1 MEDCLL
7 SFVNS
12 INCLAFKQKSQ
23 QTSQFYSRRKKIT
36 RVQIQENSELN
47 GYLDTLFLFLV
58 FVPIQMTSTD
68 PTRRS
73 KLFCHTST
81 TTRTAIMQIRSCK
94 PTLNSCKGLCK
105 VTFCGFSFIVRQ
117 LKLQVSKSNKGQKLK
132 IRMQETSKVFN
143 LVPSLALALVHRQND
158 GRISLQKQTSND
170 KRQSNL
176 TKLGINLLFVSE
188 NVLLYDFE
196 SFQMQEC
203 SLTLWSRNQH
213 IA

>member
-7 SFVNS
+7 SFVNL

-23 QTSQFYSRRKKIT
+23 QTSQFYSWRKKIT
-36 RVQIQENSELN
+36 RVQIQESSELN

-81 TTRTAIMQIRSCK
+81 MTRTAIMQIRSRK
-94 PTLNSCKGLCK
+94 PSLNSCQTRGRDLRFVCERPAKFFKRIPL
-105 VTFCGFSFIVRQ
+105 
-117 LKLQVSKSNKGQKLK
+117 
-132 IRMQETSKVFN
+132 
-143 LVPSLALALVHRQND
+143 LALVHNRTRQND

-196 SFQMQEC
+196 
-203 SLTLWSRNQH
+203 
-213 IA
+213 

>member
-7 SFVNS
+7 RFVNL
-12 INCLAFKQKSQ
+12 INCLAFKQKIQ
-23 QTSQFYSRRKKIT
+23 QTSQLYSRRKKIT
-36 RVQIQENSELN
+36 RIQIQENSELK

-58 FVPIQMTSTD
+58 FVPLQMTSTD

-94 PTLNSCKGLCK
+94 PSFNSCKGLCK
-105 VTFCGFSFIVRQ
+105 VTFCGFSFTIGQ
-117 LKLQVSKSNKGQKLK
+117 LKGTGQQAKQGENLRFVCERTAK
-132 IRMQETSKVFN
+132 FFNRM
-143 LVPSLALALVHRQND
+143 SLLALVHNRTRQND

-176 TKLGINLLFVSE
+176 RKLGINLLFVSE

-196 SFQMQEC
+196 
-203 SLTLWSRNQH
+203 
-213 IA
+213 